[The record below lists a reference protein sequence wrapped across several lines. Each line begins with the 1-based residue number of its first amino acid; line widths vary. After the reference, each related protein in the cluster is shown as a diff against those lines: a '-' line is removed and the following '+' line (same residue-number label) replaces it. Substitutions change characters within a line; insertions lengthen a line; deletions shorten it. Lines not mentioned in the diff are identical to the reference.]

1 MVARIPWQVGVF
13 MLGLP
18 YNHFSNNCDC
28 LCRHL
33 QMDFVLFSSHFLAF
47 AGYSHSYKS
56 HTENPA
62 VSQSTDFNTLR
73 SLSGKPAIIYLLNN
87 TLLMKCFIHILNMD
101 YGLLRESGVR
111 CSSVVRA
118 FAHGAMGHRIYPSWG
133 GPIELF
139 LVPASAP

>member
-1 MVARIPWQVGVF
+1 MNFDLVCILLVSDHLDYGSPNPMASGFFFI
-13 MLGLP
+13 LGLP

-33 QMDFVLFSSHFLAF
+33 QMVFVLFSSHFLAF

-73 SLSGKPAIIYLLNN
+73 SLSGKPAIIYLHNN
-87 TLLMKCFIHILNMD
+87 TLLMKCFIHIEH
-101 YGLLRESGVR
+101 GLWLTKGEWSE
-111 CSSVVRA
+111 
-118 FAHGAMGHRIYPSWG
+118 M
-133 GPIELF
+133 
-139 LVPASAP
+139 